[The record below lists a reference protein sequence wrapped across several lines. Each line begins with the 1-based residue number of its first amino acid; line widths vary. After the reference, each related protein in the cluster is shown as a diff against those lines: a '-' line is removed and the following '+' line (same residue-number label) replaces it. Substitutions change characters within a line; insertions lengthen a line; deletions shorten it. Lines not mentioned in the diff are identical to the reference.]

1 MLFFSNIRNV
11 ISVSKVALCCFS
23 LNNFFVTNQKVC
35 EQQTGGVTVG
45 HLWCCSI
52 IAAYRGAGKTG
63 PCGLCWIPTWV
74 VFHLATPGNLLD
86 IFFIWQRFHW
96 FKVFDNLSA
105 VRVIFSKTWPC
116 FFIFSKLREYESI
129 FSIFNIFLNKSKDQ
143 SHSLG
148 FRPTWKGYQT
158 KLKRADQTGIVLGE

>member
-1 MLFFSNIRNV
+1 MSQK
-11 ISVSKVALCCFS
+11 SHVSLIALWFLS

-74 VFHLATPGNLLD
+74 VFHLATQGNLLD
-86 IFFIWQRFHW
+86 IFFIWQRFDNW

-129 FSIFNIFLNKSKDQ
+129 FSILNIFLNKSKDQ

-158 KLKRADQTGIVLGE
+158 KLKRADQTGCIGNVVLGE